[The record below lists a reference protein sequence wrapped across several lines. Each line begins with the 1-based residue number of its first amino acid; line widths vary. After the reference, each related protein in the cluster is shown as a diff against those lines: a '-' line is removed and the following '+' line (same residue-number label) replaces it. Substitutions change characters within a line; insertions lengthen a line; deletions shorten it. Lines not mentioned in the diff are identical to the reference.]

1 MALKI
6 VFAGTPAAA
15 VPTLEALVASEHDVV
30 GVFTQPDRPAGRG
43 RHLMASPVKTYA
55 ESQLLPIFQPE
66 KLEAN
71 AQSVLNELVPDVMV
85 VVAYGLLMPK
95 AALTI
100 PKQGCINVHFSLLP
114 RWRGA
119 APIQQTLLHGDELTG
134 VTTMQMDEELD
145 TGPVLLQEGY
155 PVDPEENSQM
165 LHDRL
170 AKSGAALLL
179 KTLSV
184 MGHGDLN
191 PVEQDDA
198 LVTHAPKI
206 KKSQGLIDWYRP
218 AIDIFNKVRAFNPWP
233 VAFTIFQGE
242 RLRIWRAELA
252 GKPADVPPGTV
263 MGVDK
268 LGMEVATSD
277 GVLRILSLQL
287 PGGRPLSAGA
297 FINAHVVL
305 PGETVFANEES

>member
-1 MALKI
+1 MTLKI

-55 ESQLLPIFQPE
+55 ESQSLLIFQPE
-66 KLEAN
+66 KLGTN
-71 AQSVLNELVPDVMV
+71 VQSVLNELAPDVMV

-95 AALTI
+95 AVLTI
-100 PKQGCINVHFSLLP
+100 PKRGCINVHFSLLP

-134 VTTMQMDEELD
+134 VTTMQMDEGLD

-170 AKSGAALLL
+170 AKSSAALLL
-179 KTLSV
+179 KTLNV
-184 MGHGDLN
+184 MEHGDLN

-218 AIDIFNKVRAFNPWP
+218 ATDIFNKVRAFNPWP
-233 VAFTIFQGE
+233 VAFTIFQEE
-242 RLRIWRAELA
+242 RLRIWRAELVE
-252 GKPADVPPGTV
+252 KPADVLPGTV

-268 LGMEVATSD
+268 LGIEVATSD

-287 PGGRPLSAGA
+287 PGGRPLSAGE
-297 FINAHVVL
+297 FINAHAVL
-305 PGETVFANEES
+305 PGETVFANEEL